1 MSAPAKLPAVE
12 NSADDASRSAGESAA
27 PSERGYPLSVQH
39 RPSVREAAA
48 ALTGVV
54 ICALVLW
61 GITVGADALISALP

>member
-1 MSAPAKLPAVE
+1 MSAPAKLPAVGI
-12 NSADDASRSAGESAA
+12 SGDVASRPAGDSAA

-54 ICALVLW
+54 IWALALW